1 MKQSIG
7 LRKGMIIMKTKNK
20 KITMA
25 IGMAVGVTML
35 AGAAFAGYNTSNGY
49 EVGKTAMKGLLNN
62 ENYTA
67 NTEFKMSIDGAEFA
81 KSTMTELYDRNGDVS
96 MNRTETSTSDASYVD
111 IGREYKAYF
120 QDGSYI
126 STYYSDGEAHTRI
139 YKGDTN
145 MGSGAFDALNKMNDG
160 DKDTTNKVVR
170 FVELA
175 ADTFVGDLKNNVVYV
190 SGDDDSVTYEISLD
204 AIQIP
209 ELVNAGLSAM
219 FSSMNQYDNEDPYM
233 VLGTDPIVKSAYL
246 KFTVD
251 NEGRLTDGAA
261 NITMSGNGHEAAV
274 DIALT
279 MSDYGTTQPQRV
291 DVSTLENVETYEM
304 TDEGYITQYEVDADG
319 DALDIEIE
327 E

>member
-1 MKQSIG
+1 
-7 LRKGMIIMKTKNK
+7 MIIMKAKNK

-25 IGMAVGVTML
+25 IGMAVGVTVL

-67 NTEFKMSIDGAEFA
+67 NLEMKMSVDGSELV
-81 KSTMTELYDRNGDVS
+81 KESITELYDRNGDVRL
-96 MNRTETSTSDASYVD
+96 NRMDSTTSATSYICTD
-111 IGREYKAYF
+111 RECKAYS

-145 MGSGAFDALNKMNDG
+145 MGNGAFDELNGMNDG
-160 DKDTTNKVVR
+160 DKETTNKVVR

-175 ADTFVGDLKNNVVYV
+175 CDTFVGDLKNNVVYV
-190 SGDDDSVTYEISLD
+190 SGDDDSASYEISLD

-219 FSSMNQYDNEDPYM
+219 FSSMNQYDNEEPYM

-251 NEGRLTDGAA
+251 NEGRLKDGAA

-279 MSDYGTTQPQRV
+279 MSDYGTTVPQRV
-291 DVSTLENVETYEM
+291 DISTLPNVETYDM
-304 TDEGYITQYEVDADG
+304 TADTASNRYVSEDSEVAV
-319 DALDIEIE
+319 EIRE
-327 E
+327 

>member
-7 LRKGMIIMKTKNK
+7 LRKGMIIMKAKNK

-67 NTEFKMSIDGAEFA
+67 NTEFKMSIDGAEFE

-96 MNRTETSTSDASYVD
+96 MNRMETSTSDASYVD

-126 STYYSDGEAHTRI
+126 STYYSDGEAHTSI

-145 MGSGAFDALNKMNDG
+145 MGIGAFDELNEMNDG
-160 DKDTTNKVVR
+160 DKETTSKVVR

-175 ADTFVGDLKNNVVYV
+175 CDTFVGDLKNNVVYV
-190 SGDDDSVTYEISLD
+190 SGDDDSATYEISLD

-251 NEGRLTDGAA
+251 NEGRLTYGAT

-274 DIALT
+274 DITLT
-279 MSDYGTTQPQRV
+279 MSDYGTTVPQRV
-291 DVSTLENVETYEM
+291 DISTLPNVETYDM
-304 TDEGYITQYEVDADG
+304 TADTASNRYVSEDGEVAV
-319 DALDIEIE
+319 EIRE
-327 E
+327 

>member
-1 MKQSIG
+1 MTAKKKK
-7 LRKGMIIMKTKNK
+7 LTMI
-20 KITMA
+20 
-25 IGMAVGVTML
+25 IGMAVGITVFTS
-35 AGAAFAGYNTSNGY
+35 AALAGYNTSNGY

-67 NTEFKMSIDGAEFA
+67 NTEFKMSIDGAEFE

-96 MNRTETSTSDASYVD
+96 MNRMETSTSDASYVD

-126 STYYSDGEAHTRI
+126 STYYSDGEAHTSI

-145 MGSGAFDALNKMNDG
+145 MGIGAFDELNEMNDG
-160 DKDTTNKVVR
+160 DKETTSKVVR

-175 ADTFVGDLKNNVVYV
+175 CDTFVGDLKNNVVYV
-190 SGDDDSVTYEISLD
+190 SGDDDSATYEISLD

-251 NEGRLTDGAA
+251 NEGRLTNGAA
-261 NITMSGNGHEAAV
+261 NITMSGSGHEAAV
-274 DIALT
+274 DVTLT
-279 MSDYGTTQPQRV
+279 MSDYGTTVPQRV
-291 DVSTLENVETYEM
+291 DISTLPNVEIYDM
-304 TDEGYITQYEVDADG
+304 TADTASSRYVSEDGEVAV
-319 DALDIEIE
+319 EIRE
-327 E
+327 

>member
-1 MKQSIG
+1 MTAKKKK
-7 LRKGMIIMKTKNK
+7 LTMI
-20 KITMA
+20 
-25 IGMAVGVTML
+25 IGMAVGITVFTS
-35 AGAAFAGYNTSNGY
+35 AALAGYNTSNGY

-67 NTEFKMSIDGAEFA
+67 NTEFKMSIDGAEFE

-96 MNRTETSTSDASYVD
+96 MNRMETSTSDASYVD

-126 STYYSDGEAHTRI
+126 STYYSDGEAHTSI

-145 MGSGAFDALNKMNDG
+145 MGIGAFDELNEMNDG
-160 DKDTTNKVVR
+160 DKETTSKVVR

-175 ADTFVGDLKNNVVYV
+175 CDTFVGDLKNNVVYV
-190 SGDDDSVTYEISLD
+190 SGDDDSATYEISLD

-209 ELVNAGLSAM
+209 ELVNAGLSAT

-251 NEGRLTDGAA
+251 NEGRLTNGAA
-261 NITMSGNGHEAAV
+261 NITMSGSGHEAAV
-274 DIALT
+274 DVTLT
-279 MSDYGTTQPQRV
+279 MSDYGTTVPQRV
-291 DVSTLENVETYEM
+291 DISTLPNVEIYDM
-304 TDEGYITQYEVDADG
+304 TADTASSRYVSEDGEVAV
-319 DALDIEIE
+319 EIRE
-327 E
+327 

>member
-1 MKQSIG
+1 MKA
-7 LRKGMIIMKTKNK
+7 KNK

-25 IGMAVGVTML
+25 IGMAVGVTVL
-35 AGAAFAGYNTSNGY
+35 AGAVFAGYNTSNGY
-49 EVGKTAMKGLLNN
+49 EVGKNALKGLMKN

-67 NTEFKMSIDGAEFA
+67 NMEFKMSIDGAEIA

-96 MNRTETSTSDASYVD
+96 MNRTEISTSDRTYID
-111 IGREYKAYF
+111 NNTEYKAYS

-126 STYYSDGEAHTRI
+126 STYYSDGESHTTV
-139 YKGDTN
+139 YKGEVG
-145 MGSGAFDALNKMNDG
+145 MGKGVFDEFYSTDEEEKN
-160 DKDTTNKVVR
+160 TTNKVVR

-175 ADTFVGDLKNNVVYV
+175 ADTFVGDLKNNIVYV
-190 SGDDDSVTYEISLD
+190 SGDDDYSTYEISLD
-204 AIQIP
+204 AVQIP

-233 VLGTDPIVKSAYL
+233 VLGTDPIVKNASM

-261 NITMSGNGHEAAV
+261 NITMSGNDHEAAV

-279 MSDYGTTQPQRV
+279 MSDYGTTAPQRV
-291 DVSTLENVETYEM
+291 DISTLPNVETYGM
-304 TDEGYITQYEVDADG
+304 TADTASNRYVSEDGEVAV
-319 DALDIEIE
+319 EIRE
-327 E
+327 

>member
-7 LRKGMIIMKTKNK
+7 LRKGMIIMKAKNK

-67 NTEFKMSIDGAEFA
+67 NTEFKMSIDGAEFE

-96 MNRTETSTSDASYVD
+96 MNRMETSTSDASYVD

-126 STYYSDGEAHTRI
+126 STYYSDGEAHTSI

-145 MGSGAFDALNKMNDG
+145 MGIGAFDELNEINDG
-160 DKDTTNKVVR
+160 DKETTSKVVR

-175 ADTFVGDLKNNVVYV
+175 CDTFVGDLKNNVVYV
-190 SGDDDSVTYEISLD
+190 SGDDDSATYEISLD

-209 ELVNAGLSAM
+209 EVVNAGLSAM

-274 DIALT
+274 DVTLI
-279 MSDYGTTQPQRV
+279 MSDYGTTVPQRV
-291 DVSTLENVETYEM
+291 DISTLPNVETYDM
-304 TDEGYITQYEVDADG
+304 TADTASNRYVSENGEVAV
-319 DALDIEIE
+319 EIRE
-327 E
+327 

>member
-7 LRKGMIIMKTKNK
+7 LRKGMIIMKAKNK

-49 EVGKTAMKGLLNN
+49 EVGKTAMKALLNN

-67 NTEFKMSIDGAEFA
+67 NVEFKMSVDGAEIA
-81 KSTMTELYDRNGDVS
+81 TGSISELYDRNGDVRL
-96 MNRTETSTSDASYVD
+96 NRTEKTYFAAYDEINSYEGTSYC
-111 IGREYKAYF
+111 

-126 STYYSDGEAHTRI
+126 TTYSLDGGTRTRVYNGDMYSG
-139 YKGDTN
+139 KGT
-145 MGSGAFDALNKMNDG
+145 FDILNNANDE

-175 ADTFVGDLKNNVVYV
+175 ADTFVGDLKNNIVYV
-190 SGDDDSVTYEISLD
+190 SGDDDSATYEISLD

-209 ELVNAGLSAM
+209 EVVNAGLSAM
-219 FSSMNQYDNEDPYM
+219 FSSMSRYDNEDPYM
-233 VLGTDPIVKSAYL
+233 VLGTDPIVKNAYL

-251 NEGRLTDGAA
+251 NEGRLTDGVA
-261 NITMSGNGHEAAV
+261 NVTMSGNGHEAAV
-274 DIALT
+274 DVTLI
-279 MSDYGTTQPQRV
+279 MSDYGTTVPQRV
-291 DVSTLENVETYEM
+291 DISTLPNVKTW
-304 TDEGYITQYEVDADG
+304 
-319 DALDIEIE
+319 
-327 E
+327 

>member
-1 MKQSIG
+1 
-7 LRKGMIIMKTKNK
+7 MIIMKAKNK

-25 IGMAVGVTML
+25 IGMAVGVTVL

-49 EVGKTAMKGLLNN
+49 EVGKKAMKGLLNN

-67 NTEFKMSIDGAEFA
+67 NLEMKMSVDGSELV
-81 KSTMTELYDRNGDVS
+81 KESITELYDRNGDVRL
-96 MNRTETSTSDASYVD
+96 NRMDSTTSATSYIDTE
-111 IGREYKAYF
+111 IECKAYS

-126 STYYSDGEAHTRI
+126 SSTYYSDGEAHTSI

-145 MGSGAFDALNKMNDG
+145 MGNGAFDELNGMNDG
-160 DKDTTNKVVR
+160 DKETANKVVR

-175 ADTFVGDLKNNVVYV
+175 CDTFVGDLKNNIVYV
-190 SGDDDSVTYEISLD
+190 SGDDDSASYEISLD

-274 DIALT
+274 DITLT
-279 MSDYGTTQPQRV
+279 MSDYGTTVPQRV
-291 DVSTLENVETYEM
+291 DISTLPNVQTFDM
-304 TDEGYITQYEVDADG
+304 TADTASNRYVSEDGEVAV
-319 DALDIEIE
+319 EIRE
-327 E
+327 

>member
-7 LRKGMIIMKTKNK
+7 LRKGMIIMKAKNK

-67 NTEFKMSIDGAEFA
+67 NTEFKMSIDGAEFE

-126 STYYSDGEAHTRI
+126 STYYSDGEAHTSI

-145 MGSGAFDALNKMNDG
+145 MGIGAFDELNEMNDG
-160 DKDTTNKVVR
+160 DKETASKVVR

-175 ADTFVGDLKNNVVYV
+175 CDTFVGDLKNNVVYV
-190 SGDDDSVTYEISLD
+190 SGDDDSATYEISLD

-274 DIALT
+274 DITLT
-279 MSDYGTTQPQRV
+279 MSDYGTTVPQRV
-291 DVSTLENVETYEM
+291 DISTLPNVETYDM
-304 TDEGYITQYEVDADG
+304 TADTASNRYVSEDGEVAV
-319 DALDIEIE
+319 EIRE
-327 E
+327 

>member
-1 MKQSIG
+1 
-7 LRKGMIIMKTKNK
+7 MIIMKAKNK

-25 IGMAVGVTML
+25 IGMAVGVTVL

-67 NTEFKMSIDGAEFA
+67 NLEMKMSVDGSELV
-81 KSTMTELYDRNGDVS
+81 KESVTELYDRNGDVRL
-96 MNRTETSTSDASYVD
+96 NRMESSTSATSYID
-111 IGREYKAYF
+111 TDRECKAYS

-126 STYYSDGEAHTRI
+126 STYYSDGEAHTSI
-139 YKGDTN
+139 YKGDIY
-145 MGSGAFDALNKMNDG
+145 MGSGAFDALNRMNDG

-175 ADTFVGDLKNNVVYV
+175 ADTFVGDLKNNIVYV
-190 SGDDDSVTYEISLD
+190 SGDDDSATYEISLD

-261 NITMSGNGHEAAV
+261 NITTVSYTH
-274 DIALT
+274 LT
-279 MSDYGTTQPQRV
+279 LPTK
-291 DVSTLENVETYEM
+291 
-304 TDEGYITQYEVDADG
+304 A
-319 DALDIEIE
+319 
-327 E
+327 

>member
-1 MKQSIG
+1 MINMKA
-7 LRKGMIIMKTKNK
+7 KNK

-25 IGMAVGVTML
+25 IGMAVGVTVL
-35 AGAAFAGYNTSNGY
+35 AGAVFAGYNTSNGY
-49 EVGKTAMKGLLNN
+49 EVGKNALKGLMKN

-67 NTEFKMSIDGAEFA
+67 NMEFKMSIDGAEIA

-96 MNRTETSTSDASYVD
+96 MNRTEISTSDRTYID
-111 IGREYKAYF
+111 NNTEYKAYS

-126 STYYSDGEAHTRI
+126 STYYSDGESHTTV
-139 YKGDTN
+139 YKGEVG
-145 MGSGAFDALNKMNDG
+145 MGKGVFDEFYSTDEEEKN
-160 DKDTTNKVVR
+160 TTNKVVR

-175 ADTFVGDLKNNVVYV
+175 ADTFVGDLKNNIVYV
-190 SGDDDSVTYEISLD
+190 SGDDDYSTYEISLD
-204 AIQIP
+204 AVQIP

-233 VLGTDPIVKSAYL
+233 VLGTDPIVKNASM

-261 NITMSGNGHEAAV
+261 NITMSGNDHEAAV

-279 MSDYGTTQPQRV
+279 MSDYGTTAPQRV
-291 DVSTLENVETYEM
+291 DISTLPNVETYGM
-304 TDEGYITQYEVDADG
+304 TADTASNRYVSEDGEVAV
-319 DALDIEIE
+319 EIRE
-327 E
+327 

>member
-7 LRKGMIIMKTKNK
+7 LRKGMIIMKAKNK

-25 IGMAVGVTML
+25 IGMAVGATML

-67 NTEFKMSIDGAEFA
+67 NTEFKMSIDGVEIA

-96 MNRTETSTSDASYVD
+96 MNRTEISTSDTSYID
-111 IGREYKAYF
+111 NNTEYKAYS

-126 STYYSDGEAHTRI
+126 STYYSDGEAHTSI

-145 MGSGAFDALNKMNDG
+145 MGIGAFDELNEMNDG
-160 DKDTTNKVVR
+160 DKETASKVVR

-175 ADTFVGDLKNNVVYV
+175 CDTFVGDLKNNVVYV
-190 SGDDDSVTYEISLD
+190 SGDDDSATYEISLD

-251 NEGRLTDGAA
+251 NEGRLTDGAT

-274 DIALT
+274 DVTLI
-279 MSDYGTTQPQRV
+279 MSDYGTTVPQRV
-291 DVSTLENVETYEM
+291 DISTLPNVETYDM
-304 TDEGYITQYEVDADG
+304 TADTASNRYVSENGEVAV
-319 DALDIEIE
+319 EIRE
-327 E
+327 

>member
-7 LRKGMIIMKTKNK
+7 LRKGMIIMKAKNK

-96 MNRTETSTSDASYVD
+96 MNRMETSTSDASYVD

-126 STYYSDGEAHTRI
+126 STYYSDGEAHTSI

-145 MGSGAFDALNKMNDG
+145 MGIGAFDELNEMNDG
-160 DKDTTNKVVR
+160 DKETASKVVR

-175 ADTFVGDLKNNVVYV
+175 CDTFVGDLKNNVVYV
-190 SGDDDSVTYEISLD
+190 SGDDDSATYEISLD

-274 DIALT
+274 DVTLI
-279 MSDYGTTQPQRV
+279 MSDYGTTVPQRV
-291 DVSTLENVETYEM
+291 DISTLPNVETYDM
-304 TDEGYITQYEVDADG
+304 TADTASNRYVSEDGEVAV
-319 DALDIEIE
+319 EIRE
-327 E
+327 

>member
-1 MKQSIG
+1 
-7 LRKGMIIMKTKNK
+7 MIIMKAKNK

-25 IGMAVGVTML
+25 IGMAVGVTVL

-67 NTEFKMSIDGAEFA
+67 NLEMKMSVDGSELV
-81 KSTMTELYDRNGDVS
+81 KESITELYDRNGDVRL
-96 MNRTETSTSDASYVD
+96 NRMDSTTSATSYICTD
-111 IGREYKAYF
+111 RECKAYS

-145 MGSGAFDALNKMNDG
+145 MGNGAFDELNGMNDG
-160 DKDTTNKVVR
+160 DKETTNKVVR

-175 ADTFVGDLKNNVVYV
+175 CDTFVGDLKNNVVYV
-190 SGDDDSVTYEISLD
+190 SGDDDSASYEISLD

-219 FSSMNQYDNEDPYM
+219 FSSMNQYDNEEPYM

-251 NEGRLTDGAA
+251 NEGRLKDGAA

-291 DVSTLENVETYEM
+291 DISTLPNVETYDM
-304 TDEGYITQYEVDADG
+304 TADTASNRYVSEDSEVAV
-319 DALDIEIE
+319 EIRE
-327 E
+327 